1 MGVYV
6 GIVLMDDARVHF
18 VRLPGPGTLG
28 SSQFYRVNDN
38 LFILAGNAINRLDRC
53 CQAKR

>member
-28 SSQFYRVNDN
+28 SSQSYRVNDN